1 MLMPKKRKSRNHVF
15 EESHRAGFERR
26 NFESAERLLRRVG
39 AVTTEEIKEKR
50 MLAKYELAGRDMRQV
65 EADYKKMEES
75 QERRKRRR
83 LKQEMRES
91 RKPNADV
98 KHNEGRKLHKN
109 EKLIRVDVKHKLS
122 RKEAYRERRRA
133 AEVSERNEMILDA
146 KEVIAFGSRVDAPP
160 VFSSIQ
166 YGKLESVFSKAG
178 SKPLLLKSK
187 LEAKLEHNKGIKYS
201 TNDTKERKEA
211 IAAERTRVIEAY
223 RFLKKNRRN
232 FAC

>member
-98 KHNEGRKLHKN
+98 KHNEGRKLH
-109 EKLIRVDVKHKLS
+109 KHKLS